1 MPRIKLPRLRP
12 FGQIRLRPHPL
23 KSRPPHSPPP
33 PPPPPRLRSHPRPPP
48 PAPPPPPPPP
58 PPLPLSRP
66 HEEMELPWELLPPPP
81 QHDPKLDWMEKMSRE
96 FFNMPKRKLLS
107 KINARNSTQKR
118 QQKREERKAQ
128 TERARQAYLAKKTVQ
143 QQQIDQEEGEAETE
157 QQEMD
162 QAEQVEETYDHAM
175 DFDYH
180 LENDVQMSPNLDIDD
195 QQPPAWAATAE
206 AGVQCAIQTM
216 EVSTQTDWNI
226 HALGN
231 SALCEANFKLQR
243 RVAQLRQQLAELQRT
258 PSLVREPEK
267 RPNDDDDKENRTPRG
282 RPKKRFAEKKGS
294 AQRADICQ
302 LTSVLNQHSPRSKRL
317 LAGAIVRR
325 LSRSISPAGRMKLIS
340 TPKSVPRKRNSSGQ
354 QRLSAW
360 DDVRLCQSVGIVPD
374 QRRRLKHEL
383 GLLGRDFFATSQ
395 SFMDEYRGLFN
406 GEVYATRR
414 IDADRF
420 PSGQSTVVLSCTN
433 VAGVLTE
440 RVKRLRASNKLR
452 VLPGNALKLCLA
464 GDFGGNFMKLG
475 FLIGNVATPGA
486 ASNFTLLGCYRGA
499 ETSAGIRVAFADVA
513 RQLADICEIDGL
525 STQFFLT
532 GDLMFISKIFGHRG
546 AASANPCF
554 CCEAKNLPSEP
565 GRQRTLERMRQQ
577 AAQFQEGVQNG
588 PSMTI
593 PPSLHIVACQGVFF
607 GIFKELRH
615 LCTRHGT
622 EYEEQLEMRLR
633 ALGAYKNAWYQE
645 YSGYHVRNILRGGG
659 PMHVTEFLPQ
669 SPRRDNILMA
679 LELLAKLQSFAVA
692 DLLSADQIADFRATA
707 DQFRVH
713 MLEHFRRHCST
724 SKFHHLVHH
733 APEFAENHGFWGL
746 LSEQPVEKFHAL
758 FNDDLARKANTK
770 DLHDILMFCARESA
784 IRNAIFDSNEL

>member
-1 MPRIKLPRLRP
+1 MRDTNNGSLTPTRLEHPCSWEQCTLR
-12 FGQIRLRPHPL
+12 GQF
-23 KSRPPHSPPP
+23 
-33 PPPPPRLRSHPRPPP
+33 
-48 PAPPPPPPPP
+48 
-58 PPLPLSRP
+58 
-66 HEEMELPWELLPPPP
+66 
-81 QHDPKLDWMEKMSRE
+81 Q
-96 FFNMPKRKLLS
+96 
-107 KINARNSTQKR
+107 
-118 QQKREERKAQ
+118 
-128 TERARQAYLAKKTVQ
+128 
-143 QQQIDQEEGEAETE
+143 
-157 QQEMD
+157 
-162 QAEQVEETYDHAM
+162 
-175 DFDYH
+175 
-180 LENDVQMSPNLDIDD
+180 
-195 QQPPAWAATAE
+195 
-206 AGVQCAIQTM
+206 
-216 EVSTQTDWNI
+216 
-226 HALGN
+226 
-231 SALCEANFKLQR
+231 LQR

-302 LTSVLNQHSPRSKRL
+302 LTSVLS
-317 LAGAIVRR
+317 
-325 LSRSISPAGRMKLIS
+325 
-340 TPKSVPRKRNSSGQ
+340 
-354 QRLSAW
+354 
-360 DDVRLCQSVGIVPD
+360 
-374 QRRRLKHEL
+374 
-383 GLLGRDFFATSQ
+383 
-395 SFMDEYRGLFN
+395 
-406 GEVYATRR
+406 
-414 IDADRF
+414 
-420 PSGQSTVVLSCTN
+420 
-433 VAGVLTE
+433 
-440 RVKRLRASNKLR
+440 
-452 VLPGNALKLCLA
+452 
-464 GDFGGNFMKLG
+464 
-475 FLIGNVATPGA
+475 
-486 ASNFTLLGCYRGA
+486 A

-588 PSMTI
+588 VNVTQMSKQCAGMQFDPFFNIEPSMTI

>member
-1 MPRIKLPRLRP
+1 MDNIKQNLRT
-12 FGQIRLRPHPL
+12 
-23 KSRPPHSPPP
+23 K
-33 PPPPPRLRSHPRPPP
+33 
-48 PAPPPPPPPP
+48 
-58 PPLPLSRP
+58 
-66 HEEMELPWELLPPPP
+66 
-81 QHDPKLDWMEKMSRE
+81 
-96 FFNMPKRKLLS
+96 
-107 KINARNSTQKR
+107 NARKR
-118 QQKREERKAQ
+118 RWDKAKQEGRQAQ
-128 TERARQAYLAKKTVQ
+128 TKRATKARLAKKTVQ
-143 QQQIDQEEGEAETE
+143 QQQIDDEEGEAETE
-157 QQEMD
+157 QQEMG
-162 QAEQVEETYDHAM
+162 QAEELEETYDHAM
-175 DFDYH
+175 DLDFQ
-180 LENDVQMSPNLDIDD
+180 LENYVQMSPNLAIDD
-195 QQPPAWAATAE
+195 QQQPAWDATAE
-206 AGVQCAIQTM
+206 AGVQCATQTT
-216 EVSTQTDWNI
+216 EASTQTDWSIN
-226 HALGN
+226 AAGN
-231 SALCEANFKLQR
+231 SALYEANFELQH
-243 RVAQLRQQLAELQRT
+243 RVAQLRKQLAELQRT
-258 PSLVREPEK
+258 ALLVHEPGK
-267 RPNDDDDKENRTPRG
+267 RPNEDDDKENKTPLG
-282 RPKKRFAEKKGS
+282 RPKKRFAEKKDR
-294 AQRADICQ
+294 AQRADVCQ
-302 LTSVLNQHSPRSKRL
+302 LQSVLSQHSPKSKRL

-325 LSRSISPAGRMKLIS
+325 LSRSISPAGRMKLIT
-340 TPKSVPRKRNSSGQ
+340 TPRTVQRKRNSSGQ

-374 QRRRLKHEL
+374 QRRKLKHEL
-383 GLLGRDFFATSQ
+383 GRLGRDFFATSQ

-420 PSGQSTVVLSCTN
+420 PSGESTVVLSCTN
-433 VAGVLTE
+433 VADVLTE
-440 RVKRLRASNKLR
+440 RVKRLRANNKL
-452 VLPGNALKLCLA
+452 LFLAGNALKICLA
-464 GDFGGNFMKLG
+464 GDFGGHFMKLG
-475 FLIGNVATPGA
+475 LLIGNVATPGA

-499 ETSAGIRVAFADVA
+499 ETSAGIRVAFSDVA
-513 RQLADICEIDGL
+513 RQLADISEIDGL
-525 STQFFLT
+525 PIQFFLT

-565 GRQRTLERMRQQ
+565 GRQRTLVLMRQQ
-577 AAQFQEGVQNG
+577 AAQFREGVQNG
-588 PSMTI
+588 AKETQMSKQCAGMQFDPFFNIEPSMTI
-593 PPSLHIVACQGVFF
+593 PPSLHIIACQGVFF

-615 LCTRHGT
+615 LCSRHGT

-713 MLEHFRRHCST
+713 MLEHFRRHCLT

-733 APEFAENHGFWGL
+733 APVFAEKHGFWGL

-784 IRNAIFDSNEL
+784 IRNAIFDANQL